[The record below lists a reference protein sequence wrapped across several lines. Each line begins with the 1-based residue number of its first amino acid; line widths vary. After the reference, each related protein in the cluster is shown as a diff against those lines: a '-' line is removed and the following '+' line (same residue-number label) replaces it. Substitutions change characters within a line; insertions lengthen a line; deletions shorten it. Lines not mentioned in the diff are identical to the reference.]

1 MISLISLTDWL
12 LSLTIAPTS
21 RGGMSAHRGQGERA
35 SPADAAPAKRSSR
48 SFLMEGSN
56 TRTFPRMLLDKPVEV
71 QIGGDTIR
79 IENPTNNLSVG
90 GLFVHR
96 SGLPVGAAVRV
107 RISSPKPF
115 EAEGRIFNCGNGEAG
130 AGIGFESL
138 SGRSREALDDLIE
151 DLTLRG
157 LPAA

>member
-1 MISLISLTDWL
+1 
-12 LSLTIAPTS
+12 
-21 RGGMSAHRGQGERA
+21 
-35 SPADAAPAKRSSR
+35 
-48 SFLMEGSN
+48 MEGSN

-79 IENPTNNLSVG
+79 VENPTNNLSVG
-90 GLFVHR
+90 GLFLRR
-96 SGLPVGAAVRV
+96 SGLPVGATVRV

-115 EAEGRIFNCGNGEAG
+115 EAEGHVCNSDARESGV
-130 AGIGFESL
+130 GIGFSSL
-138 SGRSREALDDLIE
+138 SGGNREALNDLIE

>member
-1 MISLISLTDWL
+1 LAILADNRSNVAARHVRRITTKASGIHQQMPPPPSELV
-12 LSLTIAPTS
+12 
-21 RGGMSAHRGQGERA
+21 QGEV
-35 SPADAAPAKRSSR
+35 
-48 SFLMEGSN
+48 LMEGSN

-71 QIGGDTIR
+71 QINGDTIR
-79 IENPTNNLSVG
+79 VENPTNNLSVG
-90 GLFVHR
+90 GLFLHR

-107 RISSPKPF
+107 RISSPRPF

-130 AGIGFESL
+130 AGIGFSSL
-138 SGRSREALDDLIE
+138 SGGNREALNDLIE